1 MAYKVQITKK
11 TSNPGPLAISESFV
25 GTCSSLPVV
34 NQAFHVYGDK
44 SMFHTSKVM
53 EIRYKGTK
61 TTLVTMNSMYDL
73 EILEI
78 ND

>member
-11 TSNPGPLAISESFV
+11 TSNPGPLAANESFV
-25 GTCSSLPVV
+25 GICSSLPVV
-34 NQAFHVYGDK
+34 NQSFAVYSDK
-44 SMFHTSKVM
+44 QMFNTSKIM

-61 TTLVTMNSMYDL
+61 TTLITMNSMYDL